1 MLWMWREGTQEVG
14 VSKHEEK
21 KVRESGTAVE
31 SMEEDKRAQ
40 WSEGAASKRSGNV
53 YGRMDNKKE
62 GGNLCGV
69 LGM

>member
-1 MLWMWREGTQEVG
+1 MWSERGEEAGNSQRGGKVLWMWREGTQEVG

-40 WSEGAASKRSGNV
+40 
-53 YGRMDNKKE
+53 
-62 GGNLCGV
+62 
-69 LGM
+69 